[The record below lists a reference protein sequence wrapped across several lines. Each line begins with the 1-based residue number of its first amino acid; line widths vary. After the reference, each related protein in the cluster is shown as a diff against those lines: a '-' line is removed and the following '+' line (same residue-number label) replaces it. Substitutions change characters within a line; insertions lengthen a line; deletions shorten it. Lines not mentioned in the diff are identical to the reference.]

1 MKFFFKPCE
10 KVLVDLLL
18 IFVVNNYYYVQFYKN
33 LVQTNLMKK
42 LCGVWFLV
50 NLVVM
55 PHHTALKRISRVVYQ
70 RADLFS
76 VLFAVKLN
84 KGELTRLVWWD
95 FVDIKIMYLVI
106 SIYQFVKKIKYIDRS
121 CMTIKR
127 LK

>member
-1 MKFFFKPCE
+1 
-10 KVLVDLLL
+10 
-18 IFVVNNYYYVQFYKN
+18 
-33 LVQTNLMKK
+33 
-42 LCGVWFLV
+42 
-50 NLVVM
+50 M
-55 PHHTALKRISRVVYQ
+55 PHHAALKRIGRVVYQ